1 MNRKDNKGLIISISL
16 AVLMILLNIYIS
28 QNAHNQPDSRPKI
41 NAPTLTVAVP
51 TKFLMSTVIISTP
64 TQIKEIIPTATPTI
78 INTQV
83 PTSIVY
89 DPPTPTNLPEP
100 SGMFGAPSLSA
111 YDVEN
116 ILVER
121 NSPAVG
127 NGQAFYDLG
136 IAYNIDPAY
145 LLAFF
150 AKESSMGA
158 DPNWYNTKNIGNII
172 CTKNW
177 TGKCHGRFRV
187 YDTWAESAEDWYSL
201 MSRKYKGQDIYSIM
215 YQYAPKSDGNNPDKY
230 AATVLAL
237 VNQWSTR

>member
-1 MNRKDNKGLIISISL
+1 MKKTRSLIISLLI
-16 AVLMILLNIYIS
+16 AVIMILLNIYIS
-28 QNAHNQPDSRPKI
+28 QKAIRPAQRATKI
-41 NAPTLTVAVP
+41 NAPTQHTPVP
-51 TKFLMSTVIISTP
+51 TPFLMPTVIISTP
-64 TQIKEIIPTATPTI
+64 TVIKEITPTATPTI
-78 INTQV
+78 LNTPMPS
-83 PTSIVY
+83 PT
-89 DPPTPTNLPEP
+89 
-100 SGMFGAPSLSA
+100 GMFGSPSLTA
-111 YDVEN
+111 DDIEN
-116 ILVER
+116 ILIAR

-127 NGQAFYDLG
+127 NGKVFWELG
-136 IAYNIDPAY
+136 VAYNIDPAY

-187 YDTWAESAEDWYSL
+187 YNSWYDAANDWYSL
-201 MSRKYKGQDIYSIM
+201 MSRKYYGQDIYSIM

-237 VNQWSTR
+237 VNQWRTR

>member
-1 MNRKDNKGLIISISL
+1 MQNKKTSSLIIPLLI
-16 AVLMILLNIYIS
+16 AVIMILLNIYIS
-28 QNAHNQPDSRPKI
+28 QKAIQPAHNARKI

-51 TKFLMSTVIISTP
+51 TQFLIPTVIISTP
-64 TQIKEIIPTATPTI
+64 TVIKEITPTATPTI
-78 INTQV
+78 FNTPMPS
-83 PTSIVY
+83 PT
-89 DPPTPTNLPEP
+89 
-100 SGMFGAPSLSA
+100 GMFGSPSLSA
-111 YDVEN
+111 NDVEN
-116 ILVER
+116 ILIAR

-127 NGQAFYDLG
+127 NGKVFWELG
-136 IAYNIDPAY
+136 VAYNIDPAY

-187 YDTWAESAEDWYSL
+187 YDSWDESAEDWYSL

-237 VNQWSTR
+237 VNQWRTR